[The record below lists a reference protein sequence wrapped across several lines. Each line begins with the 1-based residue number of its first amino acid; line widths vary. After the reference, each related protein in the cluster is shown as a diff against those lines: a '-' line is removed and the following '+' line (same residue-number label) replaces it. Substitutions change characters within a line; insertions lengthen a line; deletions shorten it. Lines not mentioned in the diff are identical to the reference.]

1 LVTLGQ
7 LDRAATLHREA
18 LQAAREIGYEEPT
31 RWLATEVAI
40 DLVVVDGWKEARRIV
55 DELIPGYETSPFWI
69 EPQTRVC
76 RARML
81 FAEGALAEAL
91 EDADRAVDL
100 VRGSHAFQS
109 ICEPFAFRA
118 SVHAEL
124 GELEEAAALLDE
136 LLGTWIDLHSGYVGW
151 WLLDLWAASAAT
163 GREERLQAAID
174 GFPVFPWLE
183 VTTALIQRDFDSAV
197 DRLDQIGATSRTALV
212 RLWAGERLVEQGRQA
227 DANVHLERSRDFWRS
242 VGAQRYVDRC
252 SSLLAGG
259 EIEEGSFISASDP

>member
-1 LVTLGQ
+1 
-7 LDRAATLHREA
+7 
-18 LQAAREIGYEEPT
+18 
-31 RWLATEVAI
+31 
-40 DLVVVDGWKEARRIV
+40 
-55 DELIPGYETSPFWI
+55 
-69 EPQTRVC
+69 
-76 RARML
+76 ML

-109 ICEPFAFRA
+109 ICEPFALRA

-136 LLGTWIDLHSGYVGW
+136 LLDTWFDLHSGYVGW
-151 WLLDLWAASAAT
+151 WLLDLWAASAAI

-212 RLWAGERLVEQGRQA
+212 RLWPGERLVEEGPQA
-227 DANVHLERSRDFWRS
+227 DASVHLERSRDFWHS

-259 EIEEGSFISASDP
+259 ELEERSFISASDPQAVGSLRDSQTGLRPVLADRGAMASVTMDRKEAAT